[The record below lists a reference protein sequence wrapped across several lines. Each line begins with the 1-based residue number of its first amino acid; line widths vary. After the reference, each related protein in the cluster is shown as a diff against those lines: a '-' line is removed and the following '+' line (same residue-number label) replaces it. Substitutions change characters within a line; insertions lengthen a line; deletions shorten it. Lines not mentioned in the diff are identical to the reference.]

1 MIRNEVA
8 KYIDHA
14 VLKPN
19 HTDDDVRKAC
29 EMAKRWNIASVCVK
43 PCHVLLAKKLLEGSD
58 VKVCTVIGF
67 PNGSTTT
74 ATKAF
79 ETIDA
84 IMNGASE
91 IDMVMNVGKLISGDE
106 HYVLNDIKQIINT
119 CHSEN
124 VICKVIIET
133 SLLTDDLMVK
143 ACELVKQAGADY
155 VKTSTGFNGGGA
167 TLEDIALMKNTVGD
181 QVKIK
186 ASGGIKTYEQAVAF
200 IEAGCSRFG
209 TSSTEEILSGGEG
222 KEMTTKKTPNTES
235 FYFY

>member
-74 ATKAF
+74 VTKAF

-106 HYVLNDIKQIINT
+106 HYVLNDIKQVVNI
-119 CHSEN
+119 CHSKN
-124 VICKVIIET
+124 VLCKVIIET
-133 SLLTDDLMVK
+133 SLLTDDLKVK

-200 IEAGCSRFG
+200 IEAGCSRLG

-222 KEMTTKKTPNTES
+222 KEN
-235 FYFY
+235 Y

>member
-74 ATKAF
+74 ATKA
-79 ETIDA
+79 
-84 IMNGASE
+84 
-91 IDMVMNVGKLISGDE
+91 L
-106 HYVLNDIKQIINT
+106 KQ
-119 CHSEN
+119 
-124 VICKVIIET
+124 
-133 SLLTDDLMVK
+133 
-143 ACELVKQAGADY
+143 
-155 VKTSTGFNGGGA
+155 
-167 TLEDIALMKNTVGD
+167 
-181 QVKIK
+181 
-186 ASGGIKTYEQAVAF
+186 
-200 IEAGCSRFG
+200 
-209 TSSTEEILSGGEG
+209 
-222 KEMTTKKTPNTES
+222 
-235 FYFY
+235 

>member
-106 HYVLNDIKQIINT
+106 HYGLNDIKQVVNI

-167 TLEDIALMKNTVGD
+167 TLEDIALMKNTVGN

-200 IEAGCSRFG
+200 IEAGCSRLG

-222 KEMTTKKTPNTES
+222 KEMD
-235 FYFY
+235 Y

>member
-74 ATKAF
+74 VTKAF

-84 IMNGASE
+84 IMDGASE

-106 HYVLNDIKQIINT
+106 HYVLNDIKQVVNT

-222 KEMTTKKTPNTES
+222 KEND
-235 FYFY
+235 Y

>member
-74 ATKAF
+74 VTKAF

-84 IMNGASE
+84 IMDGASE

-106 HYVLNDIKQIINT
+106 HYVLNDIKRVVNI

-133 SLLTDDLMVK
+133 SLLTDDLKVK

-200 IEAGCSRFG
+200 IEAGCSRLG

-222 KEMTTKKTPNTES
+222 KEN
-235 FYFY
+235 Y

>member
-74 ATKAF
+74 VTKAF

-84 IMNGASE
+84 IMDGASE

-106 HYVLNDIKQIINT
+106 HYGLNDIKQVVNI

-133 SLLTDDLMVK
+133 SLLTDDLKVK

-200 IEAGCSRFG
+200 IEAGCSRLG

-222 KEMTTKKTPNTES
+222 KEN
-235 FYFY
+235 Y

>member
-58 VKVCTVIGF
+58 VKVCTVISF

-106 HYVLNDIKQIINT
+106 HYLLNDIKQVVNI

-200 IEAGCSRFG
+200 IEAGCSRLG
-209 TSSTEEILSGGEG
+209 TSSTEEILSGGVG
-222 KEMTTKKTPNTES
+222 KEN
-235 FYFY
+235 Y

>member
-106 HYVLNDIKQIINT
+106 HYVLNDIKQVVNI

-200 IEAGCSRFG
+200 IEAGCSRLG

-222 KEMTTKKTPNTES
+222 KEND
-235 FYFY
+235 Y

>member
-14 VLKPN
+14 VLKPS

-106 HYVLNDIKQIINT
+106 HYGLNDIKQVVNI

-133 SLLTDDLMVK
+133 SLLTDDLKVK

-200 IEAGCSRFG
+200 IEAGCSRLG

-222 KEMTTKKTPNTES
+222 KEN
-235 FYFY
+235 Y

>member
-19 HTDDDVRKAC
+19 HTDDDVRKAS

-58 VKVCTVIGF
+58 VKVCTVISF

-106 HYVLNDIKQIINT
+106 HYLLNDIKQVVNI

-200 IEAGCSRFG
+200 IEAGCSRLG
-209 TSSTEEILSGGEG
+209 TSSTEEILSGGVG
-222 KEMTTKKTPNTES
+222 KEN
-235 FYFY
+235 Y

>member
-106 HYVLNDIKQIINT
+106 HYGLNDIKQVVNI

-200 IEAGCSRFG
+200 IEAGCSRLG
-209 TSSTEEILSGGEG
+209 TSSTEEILSGGVG
-222 KEMTTKKTPNTES
+222 TEN
-235 FYFY
+235 Y

>member
-106 HYVLNDIKQIINT
+106 HYGLNDIKQVVNI

-200 IEAGCSRFG
+200 IEAGCSRLG
-209 TSSTEEILSGGEG
+209 TSSTEEILSGGVG
-222 KEMTTKKTPNTES
+222 KEN
-235 FYFY
+235 Y

>member
-74 ATKAF
+74 VTKAF

-84 IMNGASE
+84 IMDGASE

-106 HYVLNDIKQIINT
+106 HYGLNDIKQVVNI
-119 CHSEN
+119 CHSKN
-124 VICKVIIET
+124 VLCKVIIET
-133 SLLTDDLMVK
+133 SLLTDDLKVK

-200 IEAGCSRFG
+200 IEAGCSRLG

-222 KEMTTKKTPNTES
+222 KEMD
-235 FYFY
+235 Y

>member
-74 ATKAF
+74 VTKVF

-84 IMNGASE
+84 IMDGASE

-222 KEMTTKKTPNTES
+222 KEND
-235 FYFY
+235 Y

>member
-79 ETIDA
+79 ETIGA

-106 HYVLNDIKQIINT
+106 HYDHILNDIKQVVNI

-167 TLEDIALMKNTVGD
+167 TLEDIALMKNTVGN

-200 IEAGCSRFG
+200 IEAGCSRLG
-209 TSSTEEILSGGEG
+209 TSSTKEILSGGEG
-222 KEMTTKKTPNTES
+222 KEMD
-235 FYFY
+235 Y

>member
-74 ATKAF
+74 VTKAF

-84 IMNGASE
+84 IMDGASE

-106 HYVLNDIKQIINT
+106 HYVLNDIKQVVNI
-119 CHSEN
+119 CHSKN
-124 VICKVIIET
+124 VLCKVIIET
-133 SLLTDDLMVK
+133 SLLTDDLKVK

-200 IEAGCSRFG
+200 IEAGCSRLG

-222 KEMTTKKTPNTES
+222 KEN
-235 FYFY
+235 Y

>member
-14 VLKPN
+14 VLKPS

-222 KEMTTKKTPNTES
+222 KEND
-235 FYFY
+235 Y

>member
-106 HYVLNDIKQIINT
+106 HYGLNDIKQVVNI

-133 SLLTDDLMVK
+133 SLLTDDLKVK

-200 IEAGCSRFG
+200 IEAGCSRLG
-209 TSSTEEILSGGEG
+209 TSSTEEILSGGVG
-222 KEMTTKKTPNTES
+222 KEN
-235 FYFY
+235 Y

>member
-14 VLKPN
+14 VLKPS

-74 ATKAF
+74 VTKVF

-84 IMNGASE
+84 IMDGASE

-222 KEMTTKKTPNTES
+222 KEND
-235 FYFY
+235 Y

>member
-74 ATKAF
+74 VTKAF

-84 IMNGASE
+84 IMDGASE

-106 HYVLNDIKQIINT
+106 HYVLNDIKQVVNI
-119 CHSEN
+119 CHSKN
-124 VICKVIIET
+124 VLCKVIIET
-133 SLLTDDLMVK
+133 SLLTDDLKVK

-200 IEAGCSRFG
+200 IEAGCSRLG

-222 KEMTTKKTPNTES
+222 KEMD
-235 FYFY
+235 Y

>member
-106 HYVLNDIKQIINT
+106 HYVLNDIKQVVNI

-222 KEMTTKKTPNTES
+222 KEND
-235 FYFY
+235 Y

>member
-74 ATKAF
+74 VTKAF

-84 IMNGASE
+84 IMDGASE

-106 HYVLNDIKQIINT
+106 HYVLNDIKQIINI

-133 SLLTDDLMVK
+133 SLLTDDLKVK

-200 IEAGCSRFG
+200 IEAGCSRLG
-209 TSSTEEILSGGEG
+209 ISSTEEILSGGEG
-222 KEMTTKKTPNTES
+222 KEID
-235 FYFY
+235 Y

>member
-74 ATKAF
+74 ETKAF

-106 HYVLNDIKQIINT
+106 HYGLNDIKQVVNI

-200 IEAGCSRFG
+200 IEAGCSRLG
-209 TSSTEEILSGGEG
+209 TSSTEEILSGGVG
-222 KEMTTKKTPNTES
+222 KEN
-235 FYFY
+235 Y

>member
-74 ATKAF
+74 VTKAF

-84 IMNGASE
+84 IMDGASE

-106 HYVLNDIKQIINT
+106 HYVLNDIKQIINI

-133 SLLTDDLMVK
+133 SLLTDDLKVK

-200 IEAGCSRFG
+200 IEAGCSRLG

-222 KEMTTKKTPNTES
+222 KEN
-235 FYFY
+235 Y

>member
-74 ATKAF
+74 ETKAF

-106 HYVLNDIKQIINT
+106 HYGLNDIKQVVNI

-200 IEAGCSRFG
+200 IEAGCSRLG

-222 KEMTTKKTPNTES
+222 KEMD
-235 FYFY
+235 Y

>member
-74 ATKAF
+74 VTKAF

-84 IMNGASE
+84 IMDGASE

-106 HYVLNDIKQIINT
+106 HYVLNDIKQVVNI

-133 SLLTDDLMVK
+133 SLLTDDLKVK

-200 IEAGCSRFG
+200 IEAGCSRLG

-222 KEMTTKKTPNTES
+222 KEN
-235 FYFY
+235 Y

>member
-106 HYVLNDIKQIINT
+106 HYVLNDIKQIINI

-133 SLLTDDLMVK
+133 SLLTDNLKVK

-155 VKTSTGFNGGGA
+155 VKTSTGFNGDGA

-200 IEAGCSRFG
+200 IEAGCSRLG
-209 TSSTEEILSGGEG
+209 ISSTEEILSGGEG
-222 KEMTTKKTPNTES
+222 KEID
-235 FYFY
+235 Y

>member
-106 HYVLNDIKQIINT
+106 HYGLNDIKQVVNI

-133 SLLTDDLMVK
+133 SLLTDDLKVK

-200 IEAGCSRFG
+200 IEAGCSRLG

-222 KEMTTKKTPNTES
+222 KEMD
-235 FYFY
+235 Y

>member
-74 ATKAF
+74 VTKAF

-84 IMNGASE
+84 IMDGASE

-106 HYVLNDIKQIINT
+106 HYVLNDIKQIINI

-133 SLLTDDLMVK
+133 SLLTDELKVK

-200 IEAGCSRFG
+200 IEAGCSRLG

-222 KEMTTKKTPNTES
+222 KEN
-235 FYFY
+235 Y